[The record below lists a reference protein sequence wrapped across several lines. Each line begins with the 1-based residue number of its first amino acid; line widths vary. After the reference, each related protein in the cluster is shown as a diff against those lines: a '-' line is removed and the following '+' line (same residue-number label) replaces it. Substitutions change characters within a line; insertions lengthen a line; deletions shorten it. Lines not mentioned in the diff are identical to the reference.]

1 MGKLSCTMDSC
12 TLQACF
18 WHYLQV
24 PRDGYSEGVTT
35 ENWSQFMTVFFTD
48 RYCQESSSKSGFNVF
63 RIGLVM
69 SCGNASSLS

>member
-1 MGKLSCTMDSC
+1 M
-12 TLQACF
+12 
-18 WHYLQV
+18 